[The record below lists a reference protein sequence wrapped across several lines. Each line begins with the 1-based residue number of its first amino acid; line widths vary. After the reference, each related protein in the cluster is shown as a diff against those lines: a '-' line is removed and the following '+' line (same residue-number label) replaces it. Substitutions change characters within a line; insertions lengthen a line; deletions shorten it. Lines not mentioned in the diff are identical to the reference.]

1 MGRSMIDLSNL
12 EIVSSNILQLKAQY
26 ILAAPAVAPAVT
38 PTVAPAVAPAPTE
51 DDVMEEPQEI
61 ETQTLAP
68 TVRSPVT
75 PPALILILKQL
86 IWL

>member
-12 EIVSSNILQLKAQY
+12 EIVSSNILHLKAQY
-26 ILAAPAVAPAVT
+26 ILAAPA
-38 PTVAPAVAPAPTE
+38 VAPAVAPAPTE

>member
-1 MGRSMIDLSNL
+1 MGRSLIDLSNL
-12 EIVSSNILQLKAQY
+12 EIVSSNILHLKAQY
-26 ILAAPAVAPAVT
+26 ILAAPA
-38 PTVAPAVAPAPTE
+38 VAPAVAPAPTE

>member
-1 MGRSMIDLSNL
+1 
-12 EIVSSNILQLKAQY
+12 
-26 ILAAPAVAPAVT
+26 
-38 PTVAPAVAPAPTE
+38 
-51 DDVMEEPQEI
+51 MEEPQEI